1 MTQADIQTV
10 KTSHGK
16 EVKGIVYYDLLEK
29 ETFYSHNLI

>member
-16 EVKGIVYYDLLEK
+16 ELKGIVYYKLLEK
-29 ETFYSHNLI
+29 AHFTNSF